1 VLLAAFEWSI
11 IDVVT
16 GFLFGPLQG
25 VAWLLLLVGLI
36 WAIVVR
42 VRSTVPGRAA
52 SYPLL
57 ICVAGIA
64 TALYV
69 PWTTLWLAANER
81 VHRTDRE
88 RIVRQVQ
95 EGSLRP
101 NVSYNGSLIA
111 LKSGSPDV
119 SKGGMRSLWR
129 STMVASTCS
138 STLIAASWTTTRAF
152 SSYLP
157 ELIRGCSPV
166 LQTYRQPWNREA
178 PNGFSW
184 CTGKPALIH
193 PLVHPA
199 VIAKRPAMLTANGR
213 APPG

>member
-1 VLLAAFEWSI
+1 VSRSPSACIRFCSVAALVVVLLAAFKWSI

-119 SKGGMRSLWR
+119 SKGGNEIVVEEHNGRQY
-129 STMVASTCS
+129 V
-138 STLIAASWTTTRAF
+138 F
-152 SSYLP
+152 FY
-157 ELIRGCSPV
+157 
-166 LQTYRQPWNREA
+166 TYRGILDNYSGFLFVPAGADPR
-178 PNGFSW
+178 GFSAAADVS
-184 CTGKPALIH
+184 TALE
-193 PLVHPA
+193 PRSAQWFFMVH
-199 VIAKRPAMLTANGR
+199 R
-213 APPG
+213 

>member
-1 VLLAAFEWSI
+1 VSCSPSACIRFCSVAALVVVLLAAFEWSI

-119 SKGGMRSLWR
+119 SKGGNEIVVEEHNGRQY
-129 STMVASTCS
+129 V
-138 STLIAASWTTTRAF
+138 F
-152 SSYLP
+152 FY
-157 ELIRGCSPV
+157 
-166 LQTYRQPWNREA
+166 TYRGILDNYS
-178 PNGFSW
+178 GFLFV
-184 CTGKPALIH
+184 PAGADPRLFSGAADVSTAME
-193 PLVHPA
+193 PRSAQWFFMVH
-199 VIAKRPAMLTANGR
+199 R
-213 APPG
+213 